1 MGFME
6 AIGVRELRQHA
17 SRYLARVE
25 AGEELGVTNNGRLV
39 ARLVPVQ
46 AATRSREALIEAGAL
61 IPARSPQNLLDVT
74 AAPARV
80 RKRNLSDVLN
90 EMRDEK

>member
-1 MGFME
+1 ME
-6 AIGVRELRQHA
+6 VIGVRELRQHA

-46 AATRSREALIEAGAL
+46 AAQRSRAALIESGAL
-61 IPARSPQNLLDVT
+61 IPARRPRNLLDVT
-74 AAPARV
+74 AAPARD

-90 EMRDEK
+90 EMRNER